1 MLFVRKVVLI
11 ELPAFR
17 KALIMTG
24 RPPRPAIYQTLK
36 TLPPKY
42 LILHPTLL
50 GRSVFCS
57 SENVFSLMLGHID
70 DPASRHFTRIIS
82 DLRSAAQTDSL
93 HDLQTVY
100 YGIAKIN
107 LDT

>member
-1 MLFVRKVVLI
+1 
-11 ELPAFR
+11 
-17 KALIMTG
+17 
-24 RPPRPAIYQTLK
+24 
-36 TLPPKY
+36 
-42 LILHPTLL
+42 
-50 GRSVFCS
+50 
-57 SENVFSLMLGHID
+57 MLGHID
-70 DPASRHFTRIIS
+70 DPAFRHFTRIIS